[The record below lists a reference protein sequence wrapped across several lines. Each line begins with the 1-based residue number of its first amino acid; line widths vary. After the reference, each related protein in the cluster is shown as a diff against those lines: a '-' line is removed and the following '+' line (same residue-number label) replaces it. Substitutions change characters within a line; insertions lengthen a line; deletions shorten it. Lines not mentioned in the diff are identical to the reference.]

1 MSQSLELYGDIDSF
15 LRQNDLPTVTC
26 RKLLEHLDDAIK
38 KVYLELELSHNFI
51 VDAGKPFV
59 QATYVLERDGPLAL
73 KCYEV
78 YNQFTNYSCEHG
90 CSWTSIWW

>member
-38 KVYLELELSHNFI
+38 
-51 VDAGKPFV
+51 
-59 QATYVLERDGPLAL
+59 
-73 KCYEV
+73 
-78 YNQFTNYSCEHG
+78 
-90 CSWTSIWW
+90 